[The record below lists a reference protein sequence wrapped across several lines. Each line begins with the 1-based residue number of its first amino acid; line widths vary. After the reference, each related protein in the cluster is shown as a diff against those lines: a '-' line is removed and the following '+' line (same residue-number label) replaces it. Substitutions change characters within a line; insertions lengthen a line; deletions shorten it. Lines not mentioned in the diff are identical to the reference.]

1 MTTAPT
7 DASITTKIKADY
19 SWLTHHL
26 LMLALVGILVI
37 GSVYGVESLIAKHDT
52 AKDAQWK
59 SVVAA
64 DQARLATDEANWQ
77 QQFQVL
83 SAQNTQLLTAIQ
95 ARDSA
100 LAVQQKKD
108 ATLSAN
114 DAAQRL
120 AQQTKAAPGEVTA
133 QGNNLLVDL
142 PISRGIVTSLD
153 ELFTIRTDLADTKTQ
168 LANETTIA
176 GNAQKDLSEQKTAN
190 SDQVKACAA
199 QVADIKAQAR
209 KSKTKI
215 AAIFTVVGI
224 VAARLLGI

>member
-1 MTTAPT
+1 MTPDT
-7 DASITTKIKADY
+7 SITSKVTADIA
-19 SWLTHHL
+19 WARHHL
-26 LMLALVGILVI
+26 FLLLAVVVLVFAG
-37 GSVYGVESLIAKHDT
+37 VYGVESLLAN
-52 AKDAQWK
+52 ARAEKDAQWK

-83 SAQNTQLLTAIQ
+83 SAQNTHLLTAIQ

-153 ELFTIRTDLADTKTQ
+153 ELFTIRTDLADTKMQ

-176 GNAQKDLSEQKTAN
+176 GNTQKDLSEQKTAN

-199 QVADIKAQAR
+199 QVADVKAQAR

-215 AAIFTVVGI
+215 AAIFTIVGI